1 MVKNKSRRQL
11 FSAGS
16 FFTADLRE
24 KLIDTKCIWYWV
36 AFFAAAV
43 VILFFNSIGS
53 SKYYEVG
60 DIASESLIY
69 EGATFSY
76 ISDVAYDK
84 AVAEIE
90 AAVNDVYTLDNTK
103 LNNLNE
109 QIDDFIDKMTAI
121 KKESDSGSETV
132 VSIYKGLFGDGDTA
146 AIYESSLNNLS
157 LAEINSVASAL
168 RSYIVSSYSEGI
180 KETDLDVFISDLN
193 SWVEDGFKEDEKVA
207 AHALVSTL
215 DIEANYVLDEDETEA
230 VTAKRVAEIQPVEV
244 TVRSGEKIIDEGTE
258 ITAEQ
263 METMQ
268 KAGMLSEGKGLAY
281 FLGVTLFV
289 LFLFM
294 MLFLF
299 CRRYFPTYA
308 FDREGILLVGSVV
321 TAFLL
326 ICLIIMIL
334 VAESSGTLHSVLGYL
349 LPLSSVALVFTTL
362 TNQRLAFIVTT
373 FSGILMS
380 LLLPNQPMYL
390 IVAACSSLFT
400 IYAVGRIRERYQVVS
415 FGFYLGLINALLIL
429 ILGMIG
435 EQSLRVMLIGA
446 GVGLVSGL
454 LASFIA
460 LGSIPLLENSLKLST
475 PMKLMELS
483 STGHPLIKRLMAE
496 APGTYYHSI
505 LVANLA
511 EAAADAIG
519 ADSLLV
525 RVASYY
531 HDIGKLERPAY
542 FTENQEP
549 GNNPH
554 DKISP
559 AMSSLII
566 VSHVKDGIEM
576 AKEYGLPDE
585 VVNIIAE
592 HHGDSVIKYFYHKA
606 KEQGDNVT
614 EEDFSYPFPTPQ
626 TRESAIVMMAD
637 CVQATL
643 QSMPPMSKGET
654 AAKIHSLIE
663 ERLNSGQ
670 FVKCDL
676 TFRDLAVIQ
685 DAFVSVYD
693 GMKHHRIKYP
703 DLKALAKK
711 SGIKVEIPE
720 AAEVSE
726 EKEPAKD
733 GTV

>member
-24 KLIDTKCIWYWV
+24 KLIDTKCIGYWV

-69 EGATFSY
+69 EVATFSY

-180 KETDLDVFISDLN
+180 KETDLDTFISDLN

-380 LLLPNQPMYL
+380 LLLLNQPMYL

-531 HDIGKLERPAY
+531 H
-542 FTENQEP
+542 
-549 GNNPH
+549 
-554 DKISP
+554 
-559 AMSSLII
+559 
-566 VSHVKDGIEM
+566 
-576 AKEYGLPDE
+576 
-585 VVNIIAE
+585 
-592 HHGDSVIKYFYHKA
+592 
-606 KEQGDNVT
+606 
-614 EEDFSYPFPTPQ
+614 
-626 TRESAIVMMAD
+626 
-637 CVQATL
+637 
-643 QSMPPMSKGET
+643 
-654 AAKIHSLIE
+654 
-663 ERLNSGQ
+663 
-670 FVKCDL
+670 
-676 TFRDLAVIQ
+676 
-685 DAFVSVYD
+685 
-693 GMKHHRIKYP
+693 
-703 DLKALAKK
+703 
-711 SGIKVEIPE
+711 
-720 AAEVSE
+720 
-726 EKEPAKD
+726 
-733 GTV
+733 

>member
-1 MVKNKSRRQL
+1 
-11 FSAGS
+11 
-16 FFTADLRE
+16 
-24 KLIDTKCIWYWV
+24 
-36 AFFAAAV
+36 
-43 VILFFNSIGS
+43 
-53 SKYYEVG
+53 
-60 DIASESLIY
+60 
-69 EGATFSY
+69 
-76 ISDVAYDK
+76 
-84 AVAEIE
+84 
-90 AAVNDVYTLDNTK
+90 
-103 LNNLNE
+103 
-109 QIDDFIDKMTAI
+109 
-121 KKESDSGSETV
+121 
-132 VSIYKGLFGDGDTA
+132 
-146 AIYESSLNNLS
+146 
-157 LAEINSVASAL
+157 
-168 RSYIVSSYSEGI
+168 
-180 KETDLDVFISDLN
+180 
-193 SWVEDGFKEDEKVA
+193 
-207 AHALVSTL
+207 
-215 DIEANYVLDEDETEA
+215 
-230 VTAKRVAEIQPVEV
+230 
-244 TVRSGEKIIDEGTE
+244 
-258 ITAEQ
+258 
-263 METMQ
+263 
-268 KAGMLSEGKGLAY
+268 MLSEGKGLAY

-349 LPLSSVALVFTTL
+349 LPLSSVALVFSTL

-380 LLLPNQPMYL
+380 LLLLNQPMYL

-654 AAKIHSLIE
+654 AAKIHSIIE

>member
-16 FFTADLRE
+16 FFTAELRE
-24 KLIDTKCIWYWV
+24 KLIDNRSIRYWL

-43 VILFFNSIGS
+43 VILFFSSIGN
-53 SKYYEVG
+53 SKTYEVG
-60 DIASESLIY
+60 DIAPESLIY

-76 ISDVAYDK
+76 VSDVAYDK

-90 AAVNDVYTLDNTK
+90 AAVNDVYTLDSTK

-121 KKESDSGSETV
+121 KRESDSGSETA

-146 AIYESSLNNLS
+146 AVYESSLNSLPLS
-157 LAEINSVASAL
+157 EINSVASAL

-180 KETDLDVFISDLN
+180 KETDLDAFISGLN
-193 SWVEDGFKEDEKVA
+193 SWIEDGFKEDQKVA
-207 AHALVSTL
+207 AHAIVSTL
-215 DIEANYVLDEDETEA
+215 DIEANYVLDEDETRA

-244 TVRSGEKIIDEGTE
+244 TVRSGEKIVDEGTE

-263 METMQ
+263 METLQ

-380 LLLPNQPMYL
+380 LLLLNQPMYL

-614 EEDFSYPFPTPQ
+614 EEDFSYPFPTPH

-654 AAKIHSLIE
+654 AAKIHSIIE